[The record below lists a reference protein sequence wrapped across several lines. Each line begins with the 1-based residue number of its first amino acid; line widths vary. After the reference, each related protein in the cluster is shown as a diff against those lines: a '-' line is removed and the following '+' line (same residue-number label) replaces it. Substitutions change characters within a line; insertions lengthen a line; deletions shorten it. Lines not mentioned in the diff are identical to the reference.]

1 MSLLSQTIP
10 KSWSRGIFNVGL
22 LATEA
27 GTFGRAIGD
36 VLLSIWSF
44 HGMGALLNETFQT
57 MSLASA
63 VTLAVT
69 YYFFGHM
76 ESHVKDD

>member
-22 LATEA
+22 LATES

-44 HGMGALLNETFQT
+44 HGMGSLLNDTFRN
-57 MSLASA
+57 MSLASGI
-63 VTLAVT
+63 TLGMT

-76 ESHVKDD
+76 ESHEKED